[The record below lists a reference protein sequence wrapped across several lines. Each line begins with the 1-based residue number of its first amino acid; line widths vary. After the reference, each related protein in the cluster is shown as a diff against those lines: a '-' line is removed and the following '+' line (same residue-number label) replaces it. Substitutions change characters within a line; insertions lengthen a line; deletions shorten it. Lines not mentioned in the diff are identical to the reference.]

1 MFSIRLPTQKEL
13 EAEFTTTLLSRSF
26 EFAVKSLKVQ
36 AKIFELNI
44 FIAKITNEFW
54 KTVPFMNSLHVSLQS
69 IVVGKDISAGFAF
82 FLCLVPGPLL
92 SMWYNFFVTDTAAKS
107 TRVFVR
113 SKWIRDSQLFTSKA
127 GAYPSGVIYHTPL

>member
-44 FIAKITNEFW
+44 FIAKITNEF
-54 KTVPFMNSLHVSLQS
+54 
-69 IVVGKDISAGFAF
+69 
-82 FLCLVPGPLL
+82 
-92 SMWYNFFVTDTAAKS
+92 
-107 TRVFVR
+107 
-113 SKWIRDSQLFTSKA
+113 
-127 GAYPSGVIYHTPL
+127 